1 MASIVK
7 TVVRFGVIGGLVTGA
22 AVLIAGPDRVLAIG
36 EQVRG
41 KINTAIDSNIEDPI
55 AMRAQLRALESQYP
69 RRIAE
74 VQGQL
79 AEVQAQLKQLG
90 RDRAVAERVVSLAQS
105 DYDQISDLISRAE
118 AARAEHTGYA
128 VAISFDDRKY
138 DVEGAY
144 RRAADVS
151 QTVDIYSARIAD
163 YDQELSSLE
172 GDQEQLSRLLDKLE
186 SEHSEFQTQLAN
198 LERQID
204 AVSRKGRMVDLMAER
219 QKKLDELSRYNVASL
234 DQFKAQLTR
243 RQAELE
249 SRLTSLSKRE
259 ARTSYEDVAK
269 VQIDRESSEKSR
281 VERKEIHRAKPA
293 VEAAP
298 VIEIRPAEGS
308 KECEASKA
316 SGGLAAR

>member
-41 KINTAIDSNIEDPI
+41 KINTAIDGTIEDPI
-55 AMRAQLRALESQYP
+55 AMRAQLRALEGQYP

-79 AEVQAQLKQLG
+79 AEVHAQLKQLE
-90 RDRAVAERVVSLAQS
+90 RDRAVAERVISLAQA
-105 DYDQISDLISRAE
+105 DYDEINGLITRAE
-118 AARAEHTGYA
+118 AARAEHSGHV
-128 VAISFDDRKY
+128 VAISLNDRRY
-138 DVEGAY
+138 DIDGAY
-144 RRAADVS
+144 KRASDVS
-151 QTVDIYSARIAD
+151 QTVDLYSARLAD
-163 YDQELSSLE
+163 YDQELSSLQ
-172 GDQEQLSRLLDKLE
+172 GDQEQLATLLDKLE
-186 SEHSEFQTQLAN
+186 TEHGEFQAQLAN

-204 AVSRKGRMVDLMAER
+204 AVSRKGKMVDLMAER
-219 QKKLDELSRYNVASL
+219 QKRLDELSRYSVASL

-259 ARTSYEDVAK
+259 ARSNYEDVAK
-269 VQIDRESSEKSR
+269 VQIDRESSDRSR
-281 VERKEIHRAKPA
+281 VERREMIKDKAGVRP
-293 VEAAP
+293 AP
-298 VIEIRPAEGS
+298 VIEIRPTGAS
-308 KECEASKA
+308 KECEASTA
-316 SGGLAAR
+316 SGGLAVR